1 MKIVTVV
8 GARPQFIKA
17 APLSRVLRAKHTEI
31 LVHTGQHYDEN
42 MSDIFFTELNI
53 PKPEYNLHI
62 GSASHGKQTGDM
74 LAAIE
79 DVLIKEKPDYLLV
92 YGDTNSTIAGA
103 LAASKLHIKV
113 AHVEAGL
120 RSFDRTMPE
129 EINRVLTDHISDLLF
144 APTDTAIGNLKN
156 EGITKGVHNVG
167 DIMMDA
173 VIYNAN
179 LSETNSKILSNLG
192 IISKNYYLATIHR
205 ASNTDNIDN
214 LKHIFAAFN
223 QLNKQVILPLH
234 PRTKGILTKNN
245 INTNNIKIIEPV
257 GYLDMLKLTKNAAVI
272 VTDSGGLQKE
282 AYILGTPCVTVR
294 ETTEWVET
302 VSIGANKLA
311 GTDASKII
319 ELVNSFKNYTMPQVA
334 LYGDGKAAQKIINIL
349 EKSHEY

>member
-1 MKIVTVV
+1 MKIVTIV

-17 APLSRVLRAKHTEI
+17 APLSRVLRTAHNEI

-42 MSDIFFTELNI
+42 MSDIFFAELHI
-53 PKPEYNLHI
+53 PKPDYNLNI

-74 LAAIE
+74 LAGIE
-79 DVLIKEKPDYLLV
+79 EILMKEKPDYLLV

-144 APTDTAIGNLKN
+144 APTDTAIANLKN
-156 EGITKGVHNVG
+156 EGITKGVYNVG

-179 LSETNSKILSNLG
+179 LSEVSSRILDSLS
-192 IISKNYYLATIHR
+192 ISSKNYYLATIHR
-205 ASNTDNIDN
+205 PSNTDNIDN
-214 LKHIFAAFN
+214 LKNIFTAFN
-223 QLNKQVILPLH
+223 RLDKQVVLPLH
-234 PRTKGILTKNN
+234 PRTKAILTQYNVNSDN
-245 INTNNIKIIEPV
+245 IRIIEPV

-302 VSIGANKLA
+302 VNIGANKLA
-311 GTDASKII
+311 GVNTSKII
-319 ELVNSFKNYTMPQVA
+319 ELVNSYKGFHMPQVV
-334 LYGDGKAAQKIINIL
+334 LYGDGHAAEKIVSIL
-349 EKSHEY
+349 GQ

>member
-53 PKPEYNLHI
+53 PKPDYNLNI

-74 LAAIE
+74 LAGIE
-79 DVLIKEKPDYLLV
+79 DVLIKEKPDFLLV

-144 APTDTAIGNLKN
+144 APTDTAIANLKA

-179 LSETNSKILSNLG
+179 LSEANSKILL
-192 IISKNYYLATIHR
+192 ILDISPKSYYLATIHR

-214 LKHIFAAFN
+214 LKSIFSAFN
-223 QLNKQVILPLH
+223 QLDKQVILPLH
-234 PRTKGILTKNN
+234 PRTKVILAKNN
-245 INTNNIKIIEPV
+245 INTGNIKIIEPV
-257 GYLDMLKLTKNAAVI
+257 GYLDMLKLTKNATVV

-302 VSIGANKLA
+302 VDVGANKLA
-311 GTDASKII
+311 GTDTAKII
-319 ELVNSFKNYTMPQVA
+319 ELVNSYKGVVMPNIP
-334 LYGDGKAAQKIINIL
+334 LYGDGHAAQKIVNIL
-349 EKSHEY
+349 GSVKK

>member
-1 MKIVTVV
+1 MKIVTIV

-17 APLSRVLRAKHTEI
+17 APLSRVLRGSHTEI

-42 MSDIFFTELNI
+42 MSDIFFAELNI
-53 PKPEYNLHI
+53 PKPDYNLNI

-74 LAAIE
+74 LAGVEEI
-79 DVLIKEKPDYLLV
+79 LIKEKPDYLLV

-129 EINRVLTDHISDLLF
+129 EINRVLTDHISDILF
-144 APTDTAIGNLKN
+144 APTDTAIENLKN

-173 VIYNAN
+173 VLYNAN
-179 LSETNSKILSNLG
+179 LSESNSKILENLG
-192 IISKNYYLATIHR
+192 ITSKNYYLATIHR

-214 LKHIFAAFN
+214 LKNIFAAFN
-223 QLNKQVILPLH
+223 KLDKQVILPLH
-234 PRTKGILTKNN
+234 PRTKAILAQNN
-245 INTNNIKIIEPV
+245 INTDNIKIIEPV
-257 GYLDMLKLTKNAAVI
+257 GYLDILKLTKNAVMI

-282 AYILGTPCVTVR
+282 AYILGTPCITVR

-302 VSIGANKLA
+302 VNIGANKLA
-311 GTDASKII
+311 GTNTAKII
-319 ELVNSFKNYTMPQVA
+319 ELVNSFKGFSMPQVA
-334 LYGDGKAAQKIINIL
+334 LYGDGHAAEKIVSIL
-349 EKSHEY
+349 GQ